1 MPPANDTIALTEPD
15 ISVFFETAPHSDLQV
30 SVIIPAR
37 NEAHHLLDT
46 LDALRRQQHPDGT
59 LLPPT
64 SYEVLLLLNN
74 CTDDS
79 ELVAQHYQQ
88 QFPAFPLRLQA
99 IHLPKPMANVG
110 TARRLLMDEACH
122 RLQLV
127 NPTRGIIASTD
138 GDTVVD
144 PQWLYQISK
153 AIGQGNEAVGGRIL
167 TRPDGCSVRIN
178 HLRDVTY
185 RMLIAQLEARLDPQ
199 PNDPWPRHFQHFGA
213 NMAVTSVAYLRAGG
227 LPNVPHLEDE
237 AFYRALL
244 RTDARIRKSPDV
256 RVFTST
262 RLSGQATIGFAEQLR
277 YWQQQ
282 NQTKQHQ
289 LAEPADGIIH
299 RLYCRQQLRVI
310 WQQRQVDTSTITQQ
324 LALIATSLSISVS
337 KLDQL
342 LACCRYFG
350 EFWEQI
356 EQQISAC
363 WAARYPPV
371 AITRAIADLRQYLHG
386 SPALPNSGALA
397 IHSVGDP
404 YRLRNRSSR

>member
-1 MPPANDTIALTEPD
+1 MPPADDTTTLSESST
-15 ISVFFETAPHSDLQV
+15 SLLFFEESPHPDLQV

-37 NEAHHLLDT
+37 NEAHQLVDT

-59 LLPPT
+59 PLPPA

-74 CTDDS
+74 CTDNS
-79 ELVAQHYQQ
+79 ELIARRYQH

-99 IHLPKPMANVG
+99 LQLPKPMANVG
-110 TARRLLMDEACH
+110 TARRLVMDEACR

-127 NPTRGIIASTD
+127 NPARGIIASTD

-144 PQWLYQISK
+144 SQWVYQISK

-167 TRPDGCSVRIN
+167 TRPDGCPVRVN

-213 NMAVTSVAYLRAGG
+213 NMAVTCTAYLRAGG

-262 RLSGQATIGFAEQLR
+262 RLTGQATVGFAEQLR

-282 NQTKQHQ
+282 NQTQQHQ

-299 RLYCRQQLRVI
+299 RLHCRQQLRAI
-310 WQQRQVDTSTITQQ
+310 WQQRQQPDTSAVVQQ
-324 LALIATSLSISVS
+324 LALVATALPLSIHS
-337 KLDQL
+337 LNQL
-342 LACCRYFG
+342 LTRCRYFG

-356 EQQISAC
+356 EQQTGTY
-363 WAARYPPV
+363 WATRYPPV
-371 AITRAIADLRQYLHG
+371 AITRAIADLRRCLHG
-386 SPALPNSGALA
+386 VPLLTTIAP
-397 IHSVGDP
+397 V
-404 YRLRNRSSR
+404 R